1 MELDMRGQECPLPTV
16 RAVEAMK
23 RLRDSGQREDIV
35 VITDDPTCAAD
46 IPHQA
51 GALGYQAASHRG
63 DAAEWTITLRL
74 PADGGRSHSE
84 P

>member
-1 MELDMRGQECPLPTV
+1 MRGQECPLPTV

-23 RLRDSGQREDIV
+23 RLRDSGQREEIV

-51 GALGYQAASHRG
+51 GALGYQATSQRG
-63 DAAEWTITLRL
+63 AAAEWTVTLR
-74 PADGGRSHSE
+74 PPSDGERSQSG